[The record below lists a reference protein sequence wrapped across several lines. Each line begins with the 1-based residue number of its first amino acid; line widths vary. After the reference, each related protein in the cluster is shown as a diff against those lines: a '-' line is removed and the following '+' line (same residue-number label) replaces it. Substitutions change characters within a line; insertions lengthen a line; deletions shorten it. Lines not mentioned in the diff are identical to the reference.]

1 MLRKSQ
7 RAVNFLCLTKMSL
20 RALTNE
26 HRNFLNYLLLRS
38 LVENV
43 SHIQTTFRWNRE
55 KGVLYLISAFYGPLC
70 LFIASTDQLRKQFT
84 VAVILLKDS
93 VYQTRRNHFKEVLPR
108 RNTVHLC
115 TLSLYSFAV
124 MESRSAYDLINLLHR
139 FNIPL
144 KAFLP
149 FTYSGFLSTCRQTEN
164 LLKSFTIFTGQ
175 GLTSK

>member
-7 RAVNFLCLTKMSL
+7 RAVNFLCLTKMLL

-43 SHIQTTFRWNRE
+43 SHIQTIFRWNRE
-55 KGVLYLISAFYGPLC
+55 KSVLYLISAFYGPLY
-70 LFIASTDQLRKQFT
+70 LFIASTDQLRNQFT
-84 VAVILLKDS
+84 VAVNILKDS
-93 VYQTRRNHFKEVLPR
+93 VYQRGRNHFKEVLPR

-115 TLSLYSFAV
+115 TLSLYRFTV

-139 FNIPL
+139 FTIPL

-149 FTYSGFLSTCRQTEN
+149 FTYPGFLSTRRQTEN
-164 LLKSFTIFTGQ
+164 LLKSFAISTGQ
-175 GLTSK
+175 SLTSK